1 MINKKIKEY
10 DTYTQKSEYLG
21 TKMFFF
27 KKLVKNSEFIKSFV
41 ILRSKK

>member
-21 TKMFFF
+21 TKMCFL
-27 KKLVKNSEFIKSFV
+27 KLVKNSEFINSFV